1 MNVIIVLVFL
11 FFTIHGFIIYS
22 GLFNI
27 FLRTIKIEIEI
38 IMNLIRLLLIYLVG
52 TILHGI
58 QFLIVYLFILFF
70 VELILA
76 KFHLIY
82 Y

>member
-1 MNVIIVLVFL
+1 
-11 FFTIHGFIIYS
+11 
-22 GLFNI
+22 
-27 FLRTIKIEIEI
+27 
-38 IMNLIRLLLIYLVG
+38 MNLIRLLLIYLVG

-76 KFHLIY
+76 KISSHLLLNWKNKIYNIIFINFHY
-82 Y
+82 F